1 MHEISH
7 SLTGK
12 VRWRIFAPTL
22 LLGLALAP
30 IMAHAEW
37 YGGVNF
43 GQTKAK
49 NSTFCSDLAS
59 VLDPG
64 YSCGIDEKNGWRVYG
79 GNQFMD
85 NLAVEVG
92 YVDLGTFTTKVNGNQ
107 AGAPPGTTV
116 TSNTDFKAKGY
127 NLALVGILPVTKEL
141 SVIGRV
147 GIFRWTAKVSGTAS
161 SGGVTVSNDA
171 KATKAGNNPNNIGIG
186 VNYNLTKSIGL
197 RAEWERFTDV
207 GEKDNTDITNVDMLS
222 LGLVYTFQ

>member
-1 MHEISH
+1 MYEISH

-12 VRWRIFAPTL
+12 VRWKILTSTL

-30 IMAHAEW
+30 MMAHAEW

-43 GQTKAK
+43 GQTTAK

-64 YSCGIDEKNGWRVYG
+64 YTCGVDEKNGWRVYG

-85 NLAVEVG
+85 NLAVELG
-92 YVDLGTFTTKVNGNQ
+92 YVDLGTFTTKVNGS
-107 AGAPPGTTV
+107 ASGTPV

-127 NLALVGILPVTKEL
+127 NLALVGIYPVTKEL

-147 GIFRWTAKVSGTAS
+147 GVFRWTAKVSGTAS

-197 RAEWERFTDV
+197 RAEWERFIDV
-207 GEKDNTDITNVDMLS
+207 GEKDKTDITNVDLLS

>member
-1 MHEISH
+1 MYDISL
-7 SLTGK
+7 SLTDK
-12 VRWRIFAPTL
+12 VRWRVFTSTL
-22 LLGLALAP
+22 LLGLTLAP
-30 IMAHAEW
+30 ITAHAEW
-37 YGGVNF
+37 YGGANF
-43 GQTKAK
+43 GQTKVK

-64 YSCGIDEKNGWRVYG
+64 YSCGVDEKNGWRMYG
-79 GNQFMD
+79 GLQFMD

-92 YVDLGTFTTKVNGNQ
+92 YVDLGTFTTKVNGS
-107 AGAPPGTTV
+107 ASGAPV

-147 GIFRWTAKVSGTAS
+147 GVFRWTAKVSGTAT
-161 SGGVTVSNDA
+161 SGAVTVSNSA
-171 KATKAGNNPNNIGIG
+171 KATKAGNTPNNIGIG
-186 VNYNLTKSIGL
+186 VNYNLTKSVGL

-207 GEKDNTDITNVDMLS
+207 GEKDITDITNVYLLS